1 MSLPLPCADFLGNNL
16 LASLLASPVALAT
29 SLVIASR
36 ESEALMPK
44 LVVHPVLVLRSRST
58 YPSARPFAPSSLSSL
73 ISTA

>member
-44 LVVHPVLVLRSRST
+44 LVRPDPIEVAQLLPFCSPIFTLVIDLNR
-58 YPSARPFAPSSLSSL
+58 L
-73 ISTA
+73 ICK